1 MRLLQPPQYLIRTPE
16 PFIAFKL
23 ENVDRNPPSFGRAN
37 SDILPRPNH
46 YGPHTFALRKS
57 TSLYQ
62 EWCSKDGMGCR
73 WNGVYNR
80 RAVRLGSITARG
92 VEQQV

>member
-16 PFIAFKL
+16 PFIAVKL

-46 YGPHTFALRKS
+46 YGPHTFAEKIYFIVPRVVLKRR
-57 TSLYQ
+57 
-62 EWCSKDGMGCR
+62 DGMP
-73 WNGVYNR
+73 V
-80 RAVRLGSITARG
+80 
-92 VEQQV
+92 